1 MSLAAFLDIICPNKY
16 AFMKETWSQGN
27 PTLHWRM
34 FAAIS
39 NVVRS
44 QKSDV
49 ILSILKTGAWMDSLQ
64 PHFDADKQSATY

>member
-1 MSLAAFLDIICPNKY
+1 MSLAAFLDIICPNKH
-16 AFMKETWSQGN
+16 AFVKETWVQGN
-27 PTLHWRM
+27 PTRHWRM

-49 ILSILKTGAWMDSLQ
+49 ILSILKTGTWMVFLQ